1 MSLSPGRRNQHK
13 SSRAGELFFVSVF
26 FLQAPW
32 YSLTFKIVVVQSFLT
47 LCNPMG
53 CSTPGFPVFHYLL
66 ELAQT
71 HVSDAI

>member
-32 YSLTFKIVVVQSFLT
+32 YSLTFKISSVSVFTLAFL
-47 LCNPMG
+47 LC
-53 CSTPGFPVFHYLL
+53 LL
-66 ELAQT
+66 KIDFLKKQHNDLIALFLY
-71 HVSDAI
+71 